1 MPEPI
6 SILAS
11 CFSIAKVALSVSFA
25 LHAFIQGAKH
35 VTQTI
40 RDLQAIVEE
49 LIKTLEM
56 MPRNLKAPVHQNAVK
71 DEEGVSLWET
81 LDETLFAC
89 QRTLMQMDD
98 ALVSLSDEGQSR
110 FIRKIKLD
118 YKESEIASFI
128 TRIQVH
134 IGTLSLSIQMFT
146 L

>member
-1 MPEPI
+1 M
-6 SILAS
+6 
-11 CFSIAKVALSVSFA
+11 
-25 LHAFIQGAKH
+25 
-35 VTQTI
+35 TQTI